1 MPVYFLAADSSDTSW
16 LGDINIAVV
25 ISFLALTIAA
35 LTALYKMTSLE
46 FFTDRMEHLRT
57 VAQALDARKGQ
68 ETEWDQDIR
77 EIFAAY
83 RNTVN
88 FASAMARLG
97 WFRMVLFFIIPIG
110 VLCGAIVILAFLD
123 VSFWVFFMGYLA
135 AVGVVFSVMFGMLKW
150 WAKAGK
156 KKTEH
161 LGDEYDDEFN
171 EFLTPSSTE

>member
-1 MPVYFLAADSSDTSW
+1 MSVYLLAADSSDTSW
-16 LGDINIAVV
+16 LDYINIAVV
-25 ISFLALTIAA
+25 VSLLALTITA
-35 LTALYKMTSLE
+35 LTSLYKMTSLE

-83 RNTVN
+83 RNTVD
-88 FASAMARLG
+88 FASATARFG
-97 WFRMVLFFIIPIG
+97 WFRMVFFFTLPLV
-110 VLCGAIVILAFLD
+110 VLCGAMAIMAFLD
-123 VSFWVFFMGYLA
+123 VSSWVFLMGYLV
-135 AVGVVFSVMFGMLKW
+135 AVVVLSSVMFGMLKW
-150 WAKAGK
+150 WEKAGK
-156 KKTEH
+156 KKTEY